1 MQTLAK
7 CLIVFVV
14 SYLLFFAL
22 SPGVLLTLPPGKG
35 SGCKV
40 PMQLEKS
47 SNKNCATSM
56 EAVAVHAAI
65 FSLLMALICFFCCQN
80 KMM

>member
-7 CLIVFVV
+7 CVIVFVV

-35 SGCKV
+35 CKV

-47 SNKNCATSM
+47 TNKNCATSM

-65 FSLLMALICFFCCQN
+65 FSLLMAIICAICCAN